1 LTVSVSRPFFMGETE
16 MSRNHEKNTEI
27 TGADAVL
34 CALEAE
40 GTEVIFGYPG
50 GATLP
55 IYDRIDDYEIRHI
68 LCRHEQGGTHMADG
82 YARATGKAGVCM
94 ATSGPG
100 ATNLVTGLA
109 TAYMD
114 SSSIVAITGQVPRE
128 MIGNDAFQEVDITGI
143 TIPITKHN
151 YLISEPEDLA
161 GSIREAFYLSTT
173 GRKGPVLIDIPK
185 DVLASDTGSI
195 RSGRQTSL
203 EGYNPT
209 IKGHSGQIKKAANLI
224 RNAEKPV
231 IISGGGVTGAG
242 AEDALTAFAR
252 INNIPV
258 TATLM
263 GKNGFPNSDRLYLGL
278 IGYHGTAAG
287 NNAVQKADVIIAVGT
302 RFGDRTTGPL
312 GTFAPDAQI
321 IHIDID
327 PAEISKNVP
336 SMLPIV
342 GDAANIIESIRKHLE
357 EFSGRAAKTTGW
369 IEYLLK
375 IKEDR
380 AKPADTASLNIP
392 LILERLKKIVPEA
405 IITTDVGRH
414 QIFTAHHFPIDK
426 KNSFITSGGL
436 GTMGFGL
443 PAAIGAKAGRPDET
457 VISISGDG
465 SFLMCCQELVTS
477 VEENLPVIALVMND
491 QRLGMI
497 SQLQDAFYG
506 KRYNCCDLG
515 TSVNYAKIAEGM
527 GAAGIRVNSP
537 EQIEGAIR
545 KAVESERT
553 TVIEFMLNGQT
564 NTYPMVT
571 GGSLTDY
578 IEE

>member
-1 LTVSVSRPFFMGETE
+1 V
-16 MSRNHEKNTEI
+16 KNGNNKNNSP

-34 CALEAE
+34 KALKEE
-40 GTEVIFGYPG
+40 ETEIIFGYPG

-55 IYDRIDDYEIRHI
+55 LYDNLEKYGIRHI

-82 YARATGKAGVCM
+82 YARATGKTGVCM

-100 ATNLVTGLA
+100 ATNLVTGIA
-109 TAYMD
+109 TAFMD
-114 SSSIVAITGQVPRE
+114 SSSIVAISGQVPST

-151 YLISEPEDLA
+151 YLIYDPDALSD
-161 GSIREAFYLSTT
+161 SVHEAFYLSST

-185 DVLASDTGSI
+185 DVLESELKSQKKDHT
-195 RSGRQTSL
+195 TPVL

-209 IKGHSGQIKKAANLI
+209 IKGHSGQIKKAAALLKK
-224 RNAEKPV
+224 AKQPV
-231 IISGGGVTGAG
+231 IISGGGVVGSG
-242 AEDALTAFAR
+242 AEDALTPFAKK
-252 INNIPV
+252 NNIPV
-258 TATLM
+258 VATLM
-263 GKNGFPNSDRLYLGL
+263 GKNGFPNSDKLYLGL

-287 NNAVQKADVIIAVGT
+287 NTAISKADVIIAVGT

-312 GTFAPDAQI
+312 ANFAKGAKI

-327 PAEISKNVP
+327 PAEISKNIP
-336 SMLPIV
+336 SFLPIV
-342 GDAANIIESIRKHLE
+342 GDATNIINSINGHLD
-357 EFSGRAAKTTGW
+357 SVGISDSDADRTKW
-369 IEYLLK
+369 LNYLLK
-375 IKEDR
+375 IKSDR
-380 AKPADTASLNIP
+380 VKDADSSHLNIP
-392 LILERLKKIVPEA
+392 LILERLKKIIPNP

-414 QIFTAHHFPIDK
+414 QIFAAHHFPVDR

-443 PAAIGAKAGRPDET
+443 PAAIGAKAGLPNET

-465 SFLMCCQELVTS
+465 SFLMCCQELVTA
-477 VEENLPVIALVMND
+477 VEENIPVIAMVMKD

-497 SQLQDAFYG
+497 SQLQDAFYD

-515 TSVNYAKIAEGM
+515 DCVDFTKIAEGM
-527 GAAGIRVNSP
+527 GALGIRVDTP
-537 EQIEGAIR
+537 EGINAAIEQAAASGR
-545 KAVESERT
+545 P
-553 TVIEFMLNGQT
+553 TVIEFILHEQG

-571 GGSLTDY
+571 GNSLTDFV
-578 IEE
+578 EE